1 MCLQIGLLVLMMLV
15 LSSTA
20 VSAQTVVRNSSE
32 HRKFVVGSFY
42 NWSETNDT
50 SVGYNFSWW
59 WDDGVRDEI
68 VGKTSKIH
76 SDIKTLQF
84 CYSKSVCYSSGGC
97 EPYVSQCENVTSS
110 GSFNTKHQQH
120 IFVGGGYRLE
130 CDNESLTS
138 IGTSFN
144 KSKYSNG
151 FSSVQKVVSSGIS
164 AKRLGCVLY
173 LPGNSGLVGDGWL
186 SFGNVINK
194 SHDPNFNSNQ
204 PPYPTD
210 GGKG

>member
-1 MCLQIGLLVLMMLV
+1 MSKMLAILTMLV
-15 LSSTA
+15 LSVSTA
-20 VSAQTVVRNSSE
+20 SAQSVVRDSSE
-32 HRKFVVGSFY
+32 HRKFAVGSFY
-42 NWSETNDT
+42 SWSDTNGT
-50 SVGYNFSWW
+50 SVGHYLSWW

-68 VGKTSKIH
+68 IGKTSKIH

-84 CYSKSVCYSSGGC
+84 CYSKSVCYNWGGC

-110 GSFNTKHQQH
+110 GSFSTKHQQH

-138 IGTSFN
+138 IGTAFN
-144 KSKYSNG
+144 KNKYSNG
-151 FSSVQKVVSSGIS
+151 FSNVQRVSSSGIS
-164 AKRLGCVLY
+164 SKRLGCVLY
-173 LPGNSGLVGDGWL
+173 LPGSGGLVGDGWL
-186 SFGNVINK
+186 SFGNVTNK
-194 SHDPNFNSNQ
+194 SHDPIFNPNQ